1 VQSRDTAKSRDTAQT
16 AAPSRDTAQSRDLN
30 RGGVPGGT
38 AVVAGAVVAVA
49 AEAAVVAVE
58 AGGNHDYF
66 TIVFRQK
73 LHGGENDVFL
83 YKRWNSKHAAFF
95 HDYNSGGTSLSS
107 TTKQKEFKSPSDAV
121 QAFVAAL
128 KKNNEKV
135 LLAILGPGG
144 NEIISSGDE
153 VDDLQA
159 RQAFLNAYNEQNRRG
174 KLF

>member
-1 VQSRDTAKSRDTAQT
+1 VAAEVQKRT
-16 AAPSRDTAQSRDLN
+16 AAVPSPA
-30 RGGVPGGT
+30 VPGGT

-95 HDYNSGGTSLSS
+95 HDCNSGGIFLS
-107 TTKQKEFKSPSDAV
+107 FPCRL
-121 QAFVAAL
+121 F
-128 KKNNEKV
+128 
-135 LLAILGPGG
+135 IFH
-144 NEIISSGDE
+144 
-153 VDDLQA
+153 A
-159 RQAFLNAYNEQNRRG
+159 RTERI
-174 KLF
+174 